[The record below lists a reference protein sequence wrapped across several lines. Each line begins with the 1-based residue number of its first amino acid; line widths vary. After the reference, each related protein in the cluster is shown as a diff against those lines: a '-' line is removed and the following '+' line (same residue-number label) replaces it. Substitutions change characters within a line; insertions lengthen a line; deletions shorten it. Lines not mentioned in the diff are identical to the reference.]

1 MSPDALTDELMEFFE
16 NIAQPL
22 RSLMHPIRHPLPELL
37 RLLTLELILAY
48 TVHPLAQGQ
57 LGCQGRLIQVLTGVC
72 CLGHG
77 LLKEKYYHKQ
87 RR

>member
-1 MSPDALTDELMEFFE
+1 MLWTSPNALTDELMEFFE

-57 LGCQGRLIQVLTGVC
+57 LGCQGRLIQVLTGGM
-72 CLGHG
+72 LPGAWAA
-77 LLKEKYYHKQ
+77 
-87 RR
+87 